1 MGPERVTTLPPLHIL
16 LVDDHPAVRQGLA
29 LFLARENVVCTE
41 AGGRAGALAQVDER
55 RPGLAIVDL
64 SLDGEDGL
72 VLIADLHARGIPVLV
87 YSMHN
92 DARRVR
98 SAFAAGALG
107 YATKREL
114 DSALVQGIREVAA
127 GRRFVSP
134 HAALALAD
142 DAADANAD
150 DALRKLSAHERKI
163 YELLGRG
170 ADTFDIAAALHI
182 SNRTVDSYY
191 ARMLVKL
198 NVSGMH
204 DLRRHA
210 IDYFQRHAR

>member
-1 MGPERVTTLPPLHIL
+1 MGSEPVTAPPHLHIL

-29 LFLARENVVCTE
+29 LFLARENIVCIE
-41 AGGRAGALAQVDER
+41 AGGRAGALAQIEER
-55 RPGLAIVDL
+55 LPDLAIVDL
-64 SLDGEDGL
+64 SLDGEEGL
-72 VLIADLHARGIPVLV
+72 VLIADLHARGVPVLV

-98 SAFAAGALG
+98 GAIAAGALG

-114 DSALVQGIREVAA
+114 DSALVQGIREVAS

-142 DAADANAD
+142 DVLEPAAGDAV
-150 DALRKLSAHERKI
+150 RKLSANERKI
-163 YELLGRG
+163 YELLGKG
-170 ADTFDIAAALHI
+170 ADTFDIAAALHV

-191 ARMLVKL
+191 TRMLVKL
-198 NVSGMH
+198 NVNGMH

-210 IDYFQRHAR
+210 IEYFQRYAR

>member
-1 MGPERVTTLPPLHIL
+1 MDPERVTAPPPLHVL

-41 AGGRAGALAQVDER
+41 AGDPAGALARVNER
-55 RPGLAIVDL
+55 RPDLAIVDL

-72 VLIADLHARGIPVLV
+72 VLIADLHARGVPVLV

-92 DARRVR
+92 AATRVR
-98 SAFAAGALG
+98 SAIGAGALG

-127 GRRFVSP
+127 GRRFISP

-142 DAADANAD
+142 DVAEPAAD
-150 DALRKLSAHERKI
+150 DAVRKLSANERKI
-163 YELLGRG
+163 YELLGKG

-198 NVSGMH
+198 NVNGMH

-210 IDYFQRHAR
+210 IDYFQKHAP

>member
-1 MGPERVTTLPPLHIL
+1 MDSQSVTVPAPLHIL

-41 AGGRAGALAQVDER
+41 AGGRAEALARVEEG
-55 RPGLAIVDL
+55 RPDLAIVDL

-72 VLIADLHARGIPVLV
+72 PLIADLHARGVPVLV
-87 YSMHN
+87 YSMHS
-92 DARRVR
+92 DATRVR
-98 SAFAAGALG
+98 SAFGAGALG

-114 DSALVQGIREVAA
+114 DSALLQGVREVAA
-127 GRRFVSP
+127 GRRFISP
-134 HAALALAD
+134 LAAFALAD
-142 DAADANAD
+142 GAPEPEADGAV
-150 DALRKLSAHERKI
+150 RKLSGNERKI
-163 YELLGRG
+163 YELLGKG

-198 NVSGMH
+198 NVNGMH

-210 IDYFQRHAR
+210 IEYFQRNTR